1 MFSRLRGVRLD
12 GRFFWRSTA
21 SARRTATKIGSPIHL
36 TSSFIGRGR
45 LPASQ
50 RPLEAAIRVESAF
63 GSRGK
68 LESSA
73 ETVLC
78 GAAAFENTKEL
89 QNEGSADTLSSRWL
103 SGNER

>member
-1 MFSRLRGVRLD
+1 MFSRLRGVRLG

-45 LPASQ
+45 LPAWQ
-50 RPLEAAIRVESAF
+50 RPLEAAIGSRVHSAF
-63 GSRGK
+63 AGNSSRA
-68 LESSA
+68 A
-73 ETVLC
+73 EAVLR

-89 QNEGSADTLSSRWL
+89 QSEGSVDTLPSRWS